1 MRLSKE
7 KIVELRSELYKK
19 PDTRIYLCEQSF
31 LMFAIYYFL
40 DYFAYETAEFQYD
53 LFSDFEDLV
62 AGRVP
67 SNSGAWVTFAE
78 GAKTSI
84 AKMGL
89 TWIACYKKKEYVNVD
104 SNDGENAER
113 LLFDVVINLQ
123 TNQKIVKDFGQIYN
137 APRTKDE
144 ATVKRVS
151 NFITNKGTRFE
162 AWSTQESPRG
172 RVHGKQ
178 RPDFWLLDDIENKI
192 TIRSGVK
199 TKSVIDHIDEIKRG
213 MSPQACILLLGNYLI
228 EEGSVAY
235 FMKSVT
241 NSGGLVRFVPVVD
254 KKGNIAWADKYVHT
268 DEEAIRLNATLPPD
282 QVKVSLETKKRELNA
297 GGNRIYEVEMLLD
310 PASAGTSF
318 FDRRKV
324 DIALEKCVTP
334 TEDKAGFL
342 LWGSYNPMNAYA
354 IGADTGKGNG
364 GDHSTT
370 ALIDFTSTPNRQI
383 GSYANNRIPSDQ
395 FAWELKR
402 QGDMFGTC
410 LIAPEKNAES
420 GGSCLATLKTIYPVD
435 MIYRQVPHD
444 RLADI
449 PTGTHQTGE
458 LGWETNNATKYMIL
472 NDFKSSWEAGEV
484 IIEDERILKEM
495 KSFTFTDADEMG
507 SARVGHSTRH
517 FDLLIAVAI
526 AWHMRKHAMP
536 KPKATNNYN
545 QPAYEPT
552 GLNTEDYHQPEYQQP
567 PRE

>member
-7 KIVELRSELYKK
+7 KIIELRAELYKK

-40 DYFAYETAEFQYD
+40 DYFSYETAEFQYD

-62 AGRVP
+62 AGKVP

-89 TWIACYKKKEYVNVD
+89 TWIACYAKKKYVNVD

-113 LLFDVVINLQ
+113 ILFDVVINLQ
-123 TNQKIVKDFGQIYN
+123 TNQKILVDFGQVYN
-137 APRTKDE
+137 APRSKDE
-144 ATVKRVS
+144 VTVKRVS

-172 RVHGKQ
+172 RIHGEQ
-178 RPDFWLLDDIENKI
+178 RPDFWLLDDIENKV
-192 TIRSGVK
+192 TVRSVVK
-199 TKSVIDHIDEIKRG
+199 TGAVIDHVDEIKRG
-213 MSPQACILLLGNYLI
+213 MSPQACMLLLGNYLI

-235 FMKSVT
+235 VMKSVR
-241 NSGGLVRFVPVVD
+241 NSGGIVRFVPVID
-254 KKGNIAWADKYVHT
+254 KKGNIAWPDKYVLT
-268 DEEAIRLNATLPPD
+268 DAEAVEINKTLPND
-282 QVKVSLETKKRELNA
+282 KRKVSLETKKRELNA

-318 FDRRKV
+318 FDRRKI
-324 DIALEKCVTP
+324 DLALEKCVAP
-334 TEDKAGFL
+334 LNDSAGFMT
-342 LWGSYNPMNAYA
+342 WGVYNPANAYS

-370 ALIDFTSTPNRQI
+370 ALIDFTSVPNRQI
-383 GSYANNRIPSDQ
+383 GSYANNRIPADQ
-395 FAWELKR
+395 FAYELKR
-402 QGDMFGTC
+402 QGNLFGTC

-420 GGSCLATLKTIYPVD
+420 GGSCLATLKLIYPVD
-435 MIYRQVPHD
+435 MIYRQVPMD

-458 LGWETNNATKYMIL
+458 LGWETNNATKYTIL
-472 NDFKSSWEAGEV
+472 NDLKSAFESGQL

-495 KSFTFTDADEMG
+495 RSFTYTDADDLG
-507 SARVGHSTRH
+507 SSRVGHSTKH
-517 FDLLIAVAI
+517 FDLLMATAI
-526 AWHMRKHAMP
+526 AWHMRKYAQP
-536 KPKATNNYN
+536 KPVESTYVQPNYDTPTLNN
-545 QPAYEPT
+545 E
-552 GLNTEDYHQPEYQQP
+552 
-567 PRE
+567 